1 MYSWYSLAV
10 QRTQAGELYF
20 LGGGSDAESG
30 RPKLEQTEGLR
41 VRPFEELGV
50 YVVARRGDLTRGGLS
65 AQPAILAE
73 QVFEGNLRAR
83 LCLAIMGWTLK
94 ADDLSEAFRGGN
106 ILRFLDL
113 E

>member
-41 VRPFEELGV
+41 VR
-50 YVVARRGDLTRGGLS
+50 VARRGDLTRGGLS